1 MVSMVG
7 SCICPISKVTARDIL
22 KDIIRNDP
30 RFLETPTIDGAIHL
44 ADELHKERGMFV
56 RPDYLLD
63 VWTEMTKERSVEE

>member
-7 SCICPISKVTARDIL
+7 SCICPISKVTAKDIL

-44 ADELHKERGMFV
+44 TDELKKERDMFV
-56 RPDYLLD
+56 RPDCLLED
-63 VWTEMTKERSVEE
+63 WAEVIKERSVRT

>member
-1 MVSMVG
+1 MVG

-44 ADELHKERGMFV
+44 ADALKKERDMFV
-56 RPDYLLD
+56 RPDCLLED
-63 VWTEMTKERSVEE
+63 WAEVIKERSVRT